1 MSYGVTSDQPE
12 APSSPLPLQ
21 RCDVYGT
28 SAFREAAGGE
38 VSAERRLQTLG
49 GFSCH

>member
-12 APSSPLPLQ
+12 APGSPLPLQ

-28 SAFREAAGGE
+28 STFREADGGE
-38 VSAERRLQTLG
+38 VSTEGPLQTLD